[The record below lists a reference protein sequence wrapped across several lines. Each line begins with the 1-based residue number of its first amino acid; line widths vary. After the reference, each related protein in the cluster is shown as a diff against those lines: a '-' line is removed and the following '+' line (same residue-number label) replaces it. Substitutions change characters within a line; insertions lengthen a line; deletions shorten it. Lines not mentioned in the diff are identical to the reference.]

1 MSSDVSRPQESN
13 QPPQE
18 ESWRVGRRWATA
30 LFGVLAGLNLITA
43 VIDITDGATPGDLF
57 AWLRLAIVVAFLVLA
72 VAEFRRRVAVD
83 AEGVHVVEMHGRRT
97 YPWRDVSEVRAGR
110 PTLVSGAFV
119 YLVRHGDKQVELPR
133 SGDHLSLLQRWHAA
147 MSTR

>member
-1 MSSDVSRPQESN
+1 M
-13 QPPQE
+13 
-18 ESWRVGRRWATA
+18 GRRWAGV

-57 AWLRLAIVVAFLVLA
+57 AWLRLAIVVSFLVLA
-72 VAEFRRRVAVD
+72 VAELRRRVAVD
-83 AEGVHVVEMHGRRT
+83 ANGVHVVEMHRRRT

-110 PTLVSGAFV
+110 PTLFGDAFV
-119 YLVRHGDKQVELPR
+119 YLMRHGDTHVELP
-133 SGDHLSLLQRWHAA
+133 SSAGHLPLLQRWHAA